1 MNTPLRKT
9 IADIAERAGW
19 TFAQAFLGAIILVD
33 QLDAT
38 TAQVA
43 AVGAVAAAFAVVKG
57 MVKERFFPP
66 SGEPVP
72 LWLDVASR
80 CFWTFGEVFLAA
92 LAVSPGDGSTWQ
104 FAWASAIAAV
114 SVIVKGGIATWVG
127 KPSAATLP
135 RGLDRTPP
143 YI

>member
-1 MNTPLRKT
+1 MTNTLRKT

-19 TFAQAFLGAIILVD
+19 TFAQAFLGTVILVD

-38 TAQVA
+38 TVQIA
-43 AVGAVAAAFAVVKG
+43 AVGAVAAALAVVKG

-66 SGEPVP
+66 SGEPMP
-72 LWLDVASR
+72 LWLDVTSR
-80 CFWTFGEVFLAA
+80 AFWTFCEVFLAA
-92 LAVSPGDGSTWQ
+92 VAVSPGDGATRQ
-104 FAWASAIAAV
+104 FAWASAIAAASAV
-114 SVIVKGGIATWVG
+114 LKGGVATWVG

-135 RGLDRTPP
+135 SDLDRTPP